1 MTQKVRAIRIKVEVA
16 GSNEEVVLV
25 DTPGFDDTYR
35 SDLEI
40 LEMIAEWLK
49 DTCGLHLISE
59 KMSDLRP

>member
-1 MTQKVRAIRIKVEVA
+1 MTQKVRAIRIKAEVP
-16 GSNEEVVLV
+16 GSNEEIVLV

-35 SDLEI
+35 TDLEI
-40 LEMIAEWLK
+40 LEMIAAWLK

>member
-1 MTQKVRAIRIKVEVA
+1 MTQKVRAIRIKVEVP

-25 DTPGFDDTYR
+25 DTPSFDDTYR

-40 LEMIAEWLK
+40 LEMIAEWLN